1 MKGQAK
7 NKLRTAVKT
16 TETGAS
22 KTVFNEINEKNSKNC
37 NNQLLQDLENSQRL
51 AAIQGAFIQEKQ
63 MKIYSFFLSF

>member
-7 NKLRTAVKT
+7 NKLRTAGKT
-16 TETGAS
+16 TKTGAS
-22 KTVFNEINEKNSKNC
+22 KTDFKESNEKNSKNR
-37 NNQLLQDLENSQRL
+37 NKQHLQDLENSQRL